1 MLTKQSNS
9 KVTQGNRPKRA
20 AGMKPFTLERSSLS
34 ELSKALKGRVITPD
48 AAGFDE
54 ARTVFYGN
62 IDRRPALIVRPVDAG
77 DVAYTVSLAREAGI
91 ELAVRSGGH
100 SIAGHSVSEG
110 GIVLD
115 LSEMQRLNIDVE
127 HRTAW
132 AETGLTAG
140 KYTEATA
147 AYGLAT
153 GFGDTA
159 SVGIGGLT
167 LGGGVGYLV
176 RKHGLTIDNLLAA
189 EVVTADGQIRPVD
202 DRNHPDLFWAIRGGG
217 GNFGVAT
224 RFKFRLQPV
233 DTVIG
238 GLLILPATP
247 SVIASFIA
255 EAEAAPDELSTI
267 ANIMPAP
274 PMPFLPAEHHGRLV
288 VMAMLVYAGKAET
301 GQRALKHFQTIVT
314 PIVDMIR
321 PMPYPAIYQPDQ
333 AGYHPVGVVRSSF
346 MDGVDQDA
354 AQTIVDHLKASSAS
368 MAVAQLRVLG
378 GSVARVPA
386 EATAFAH
393 RQRRIMVNLAALYE
407 QPDQAAVHE
416 AWVSNF
422 SAALNPDGSG
432 VYVNFLGDEGE
443 ERIREAYPG
452 ATWERLAAIKQRYD
466 PSNLFRLN
474 QNVPPAK
481 KVAG

>member
-9 KVTQGNRPKRA
+9 KVTQGNRPKRSTV
-20 AGMKPFTLERSSLS
+20 MKPFTLERSSLS

-62 IDRRPALIVRPVDAG
+62 IDRRPALIVRPVDAA
-77 DVAYTVSLAREAGI
+77 DVAYTVSLAREAGL

-189 EVVTADGQIRPVD
+189 EVVTADGQIRSVD
-202 DRNHPDLFWAIRGGG
+202 DGTTRTFSGPF
-217 GNFGVAT
+217 VAAE
-224 RFKFRLQPV
+224 
-233 DTVIG
+233 VILG
-238 GLLILPATP
+238 
-247 SVIASFIA
+247 S
-255 EAEAAPDELSTI
+255 
-267 ANIMPAP
+267 P
-274 PMPFLPAEHHGRLV
+274 P
-288 VMAMLVYAGKAET
+288 
-301 GQRALKHFQTIVT
+301 
-314 PIVDMIR
+314 
-321 PMPYPAIYQPDQ
+321 
-333 AGYHPVGVVRSSF
+333 
-346 MDGVDQDA
+346 
-354 AQTIVDHLKASSAS
+354 
-368 MAVAQLRVLG
+368 
-378 GSVARVPA
+378 
-386 EATAFAH
+386 
-393 RQRRIMVNLAALYE
+393 
-407 QPDQAAVHE
+407 
-416 AWVSNF
+416 VSN
-422 SAALNPDGSG
+422 SG
-432 VYVNFLGDEGE
+432 C
-443 ERIREAYPG
+443 
-452 ATWERLAAIKQRYD
+452 TRLTR
-466 PSNLFRLN
+466 
-474 QNVPPAK
+474 
-481 KVAG
+481 